1 MFNANDKLQRAL
13 LAEGG
18 LRRLGACLATV
29 AALTASA
36 CGQAA
41 PRATL
46 VTSPVT
52 SAEQLQQHEQEVHGE
67 THPNNILPFLA
78 ATEGGRSLQAVAASA
93 IKPAHELMITDL
105 KVVEDPVRSAPGG
118 AWHFG
123 TLMTR
128 MAGGKN
134 PSQFTRSWLRAWEV
148 DRTVN
153 GDVSPAR
160 KAMKQAVTDRW
171 LAASGGASLDLAKA
185 PFRLLAIVN
194 RLDLRTSGNAGEG
207 RLIYGV
213 LDELGNPLPF
223 TVIFEYGIPLAN
235 AKVGSV
241 EAWANRWHAL
251 AGLPLGSTAYNST
264 LEAITDTFTG
274 ANANPARPNGSA
286 LNQLRTNEIALGSS
300 WELREFQVSAKS
312 GLLAQVTVKQSPKE
326 SLNNSPELAAFLKAN
341 AGAVRAGKH
350 VIPARL
356 LGSRSSTDVGTW
368 RAPGVAEPV
377 RKAFAVATC
386 IGCHQAETSTGF
398 LHVATRRAGEAAGLS
413 RFVQDI
419 ELPARSRDLA
429 SLVTA
434 PTPTPSPSV
443 APTPKPKP
451 RPTVKPFGRS

>member
-1 MFNANDKLQRAL
+1 MFKVSDKLQRSV

-29 AALTASA
+29 AALTVSA

-52 SAEQLQQHEQEVHGE
+52 SADQLQQHEQEVHGE
-67 THPNNILPFLA
+67 AHANNVVPFLEA
-78 ATEGGRSLQAVAASA
+78 AEGVRSLQAVAVSA

-105 KVVEDPVRSAPGG
+105 KVVEDPVRTAPGG

-134 PSQFTRSWLRAWEV
+134 PSAFTLSWLRAWEV

-153 GDVSPAR
+153 GDVFPAR

-223 TVIFEYGIPLAN
+223 TVIFEYGVPLDN
-235 AKVGSV
+235 AKVGSA

-251 AGLPLGSTAYNST
+251 AGLPLGSPAYNST

-286 LNQLRTNEIALGSS
+286 LNQLRTNESALARD
-300 WELREFQVSAKS
+300 WELREFQLTTTA
-312 GLLAQVTVKQSPKE
+312 LTPATVKGAPRQA
-326 SLNNSPELAAFLKAN
+326 LNNTEELAAFVKAN
-341 AGAVRAGKH
+341 QAAILAGRHEVPAAMLGGASTQAVGRWA
-350 VIPARL
+350 V
-356 LGSRSSTDVGTW
+356 
-368 RAPGVAEPV
+368 PGVTEDV
-377 RKAFAVATC
+377 RQAFAVATC
-386 IGCHQAETSTGF
+386 IGCHQAETQTRF
-398 LHVATRRAGEAAGLS
+398 LHVGPRPAGQVAPLS
-413 RFVQDI
+413 DYVVTT
-419 ELPARSRDLA
+419 ELPERARDLA
-429 SLVTA
+429 ELL
-434 PTPTPSPSV
+434 
-443 APTPKPKP
+443 
-451 RPTVKPFGRS
+451 R